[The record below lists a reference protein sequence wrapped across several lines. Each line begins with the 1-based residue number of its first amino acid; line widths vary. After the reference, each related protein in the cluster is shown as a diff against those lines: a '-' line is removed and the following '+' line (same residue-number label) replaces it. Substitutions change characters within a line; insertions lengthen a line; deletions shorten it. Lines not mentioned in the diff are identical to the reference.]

1 MHHNTLDNNT
11 LYEMLKMTANKNKKG
26 LGGKGNYNLGIPK
39 PLYPKE
45 QASIPIIINILVR
58 EAKTTKED

>member
-26 LGGKGNYNLGIPK
+26 LGVKATIIMEFQSHLPEKTSIYTHNYK
-39 PLYPKE
+39 PSG
-45 QASIPIIINILVR
+45 A
-58 EAKTTKED
+58 

>member
-1 MHHNTLDNNT
+1 
-11 LYEMLKMTANKNKKG
+11 MLKMTANKNKKG

-58 EAKTTKED
+58 EAKTTKEG

>member
-1 MHHNTLDNNT
+1 
-11 LYEMLKMTANKNKKG
+11 MLKMTANKNKKG

-45 QASIPIIINILVR
+45 QASIPIIISLLVR
-58 EAKTTKED
+58 EAKTN